1 MKVVKN
7 SGHIVDFDRNK
18 LKRSLEKSGADT
30 ATVKSVLNKIEKSLY
45 HGISTRQIY
54 KQAFSLLKKEANAHA
69 ARYNLRTALRQ
80 LGPAGFFFEKFISRL
95 YTFEGF
101 ETKTN
106 LTLKGKCV
114 SHEIDVCIKK
124 DSTIAI
130 VECKFH
136 SNQNTHSDVKVPM
149 YILSRFND
157 VKAVTQP
164 VFSDADTINKCIIV
178 TNNRFTSDAITFA
191 NCSGLELLSWN
202 YPPEDNIKTKIDNN
216 FLFPV
221 TCLTTLSMA
230 EKEKLLILDI
240 ILVNELI
247 NNSDSLEKL
256 GISSNRV
263 KNILKEASELCNY
276 L

>member
-7 SGHIVDFDRNK
+7 SGHIVEFDSNK
-18 LKRSLEKSGADT
+18 LKRSLEKSGADAT
-30 ATVKSVLNKIEKSLY
+30 TVKRILSKIEDSLY
-45 HGISTRQIY
+45 HGISTKLIY

-69 ARYNLRTALRQ
+69 ARYNLRAAIRM
-80 LGPAGFFFEKFISRL
+80 LGPAGFFFEKFMSRL
-95 YTFEGF
+95 YNFEGF

-106 LTLKGKCV
+106 LVLPGKCV
-114 SHEIDVCIKK
+114 SHEIDICIKK
-124 DSTIAI
+124 ENITAIA
-130 VECKFH
+130 ECKFH
-136 SNQNTHSDVKVPM
+136 SNQNIHSDVKVPM

-157 VKAVTQP
+157 VKVVNHT
-164 VFSDADTINKCIIV
+164 VFSDADTINHCIII
-178 TNNRFTSDAITFA
+178 TNNRFTTDAIAFA
-191 NCSGLELLSWN
+191 NCSGLQLLGWN
-202 YPPEDNIKTKIDNN
+202 YPLENNIKSKVDNN
-216 FLFPV
+216 LLFPV

-256 GISSNRV
+256 GISTNRI
-263 KNILKEASELCNY
+263 KNILKEASQLCNY